1 MTQKLTAK
9 AALFLCIPPVLWA
22 GNAIVGRLVADQI
35 PPMTLNFFR
44 WVLALAIVS
53 PFLGVLWARRQTLSG
68 ATWRLVFLGLTG
80 MGCYNSFQYLA
91 LQTSTAM
98 NVTLVASSMPVWM
111 LVIGRVFFKQQPAA
125 RAWVGASFSLLG
137 VAVVLLQGDLT
148 RFAQLKLVPG
158 DAWMILATW
167 AWATYSWLLS
177 RPTPAQSELQQDWLA
192 YLMAQMI
199 FGVMWAG
206 GFSAVE
212 WTLPLALGNPPPEIL
227 WSGGLVLAL
236 AYVAICPALLA
247 YRFWGAGIAIAGAST
262 AGFFANL
269 TPLFAA
275 TLSTL
280 FLGEAPR
287 AYHVVAFGLIILGI
301 VVSSGKRR

>member
-1 MTQKLTAK
+1 MTHKLTAK

-22 GNAIVGRLVADQI
+22 GNAIVGRMVASQI

-44 WVLALAIVS
+44 WAIALAIIL
-53 PFLGVLWARRQTLSG
+53 PFVGRLWALKNEANG
-68 ATWRLVFLGLTG
+68 AVWRLILLGLTG

-98 NVTLVASSMPVWM
+98 NVTLVASSMPVWV
-111 LVIGRVFFKQQPAA
+111 LVIGRVVFKQRVAA
-125 RAWVGASFSLLG
+125 RSWAGAALSLLG

-148 RFAQLKLVPG
+148 RFTQLKLVPG

-177 RPTPAQSELQQDWLA
+177 RPTPAQSALQHDWLA
-192 YLMAQMI
+192 YLMAQVM
-199 FGVMWAG
+199 FGVVWSGA
-206 GFSAVE
+206 FSAAE
-212 WTLPLALGNPPPEIL
+212 WTLPMVTGAASPEIL
-227 WSGGLVLAL
+227 WSAGLGLAL
-236 AYVAICPALLA
+236 AYVAIGPALLA
-247 YRFWGAGIAIAGAST
+247 YRFWGAGIALAGAST

-275 TLSTL
+275 TFSTL

-287 AYHVVAFGLIILGI
+287 GYHAVAFGLIILGI
-301 VVSSGKRR
+301 VVSSAKRR

>member
-1 MTQKLTAK
+1 MTHKLTAK

-22 GNAIVGRLVADQI
+22 GNAIVGRMVASQI

-44 WVLALAIVS
+44 WAIALAIIL
-53 PFLGVLWARRQTLSG
+53 PFVGRLWALKNEANG
-68 ATWRLVFLGLTG
+68 AVWRLILLGLTG

-98 NVTLVASSMPVWM
+98 NVTLVASSMPVWV
-111 LVIGRVFFKQQPAA
+111 LVIGRVVFKQRVASRSWAGAA
-125 RAWVGASFSLLG
+125 LSLLG

-148 RFAQLKLVPG
+148 RFTQLKLVPG

-177 RPTPAQSELQQDWLA
+177 RPTPAQSALQHDWLA
-192 YLMAQMI
+192 YLMAQVM
-199 FGVMWAG
+199 FGVIWSGA
-206 GFSAVE
+206 FSAAE
-212 WTLPLALGNPPPEIL
+212 WTLPMATGAASPEIL
-227 WSGGLVLAL
+227 WSAGLGLAL
-236 AYVAICPALLA
+236 AYVAIGPALLA
-247 YRFWGAGIAIAGAST
+247 YRFWGAGIALAGAST

-275 TLSTL
+275 TFSTL

-287 AYHVVAFGLIILGI
+287 GYHAVAFGLIILGI
-301 VVSSGKRR
+301 VVSSAKRR